1 MSYVNDIETPVN
13 RDRYVEIDRN
23 GGNGGNLDLIPQEI
37 SSLYCPNDLAR
48 QFVSESLGM
57 YLFILL
63 SLGNIAILVLYPE
76 SNMTWLGVGL
86 SWGLNLMF
94 GVYVA
99 SFNSG
104 GHLNPCVS
112 LCVFLFGD
120 DFNLCV
126 YTLAQLFGS
135 FLAAATVYGVYYNNI
150 SKIENGQSATSI
162 FTTYKH
168 PSISTT
174 SAFFT
179 EFAGTALLVGGIF
192 IILKHKE
199 TSKHVPIYVGLLLS
213 SLVLSFGFQS
223 AFALNPARDLGPRIF
238 MAMCGYNTFSYS
250 DNYFWVPLVADYL
263 GALFGVCVYIFLIKK
278 QLKIE

>member
-1 MSYVNDIETPVN
+1 MTYGSDIETPNSREHVDEN
-13 RDRYVEIDRN
+13 MRVFHS
-23 GGNGGNLDLIPQEI
+23 QEV
-37 SSLYCPNDLAR
+37 SSAFCPNNLAR
-48 QFVSESLGM
+48 QFVSETLGM
-57 YLFILL
+57 YLFILM
-63 SLGNIAILVLYPE
+63 SLGNIAILVLFPE
-76 SNMTWLGVGL
+76 SAMTWTGVAV

-99 SFNSG
+99 SFNSE

-120 DFNLCV
+120 NFNFTQLCI
-126 YTLAQLFGS
+126 YSLAQLFGS

-168 PSISTT
+168 PTITTT

-179 EFAGTALLVGGIF
+179 EFLGTGLLVGGIF
-192 IILKHKE
+192 VIIKHKE
-199 TSKHVPIYVGLLLS
+199 TSKHVPIYVGALLS
-213 SLVLSFGFQS
+213 SIVLSFGYQS

-238 MAMCGYNTFSYS
+238 MAMCGYSTFSYS
-250 DNYFWVPLVADYL
+250 DNYAWVPLVADYL
-263 GALFGVCVYIFLIKK
+263 GALFGVGVYTLLIKK

>member
-1 MSYVNDIETPVN
+1 MTYGNDIETPTNREHVN
-13 RDRYVEIDRN
+13 ESIRVFDS
-23 GGNGGNLDLIPQEI
+23 QEV
-37 SSLYCPNDLAR
+37 SSLYLKNDLAR
-48 QFVSESLGM
+48 EFLSEAFGM

-63 SLGNIAILVLYPE
+63 SLGNIAVLVLFPE
-76 SNMTWLGVGL
+76 SVMTWPGVAV

-94 GVYVA
+94 GIYVA

-120 DFNLCV
+120 TLSFSQLCV
-126 YTLAQLFGS
+126 YSLAQLFGS
-135 FLAAATVYGVYYNNI
+135 FLAAATVYGIYYNNI
-150 SKIENGQSATSI
+150 SRIQNDQSATSI

-168 PSISTT
+168 PTITTT

-179 EFAGTALLVGGIF
+179 EFLGTALLVGGIF
-192 IILKHKE
+192 VIIKHKE
-199 TSKHVPIYVGLLLS
+199 TNKQVPIYVGLLLS
-213 SLVLSFGFQS
+213 SIVLSFGYQS

-238 MAMCGYNTFSYS
+238 MAMCGYSTFSYS

-263 GALFGVCVYIFLIKK
+263 GALFGVGAYTLFIKK
-278 QLKIE
+278 QLKID